1 MIMNMEKD
9 VKTNGLNKLLNPR
22 LLIVVCAVLLV
33 AVIALAVLLS
43 LNMKG
48 SGGADSDSVA
58 LVNGEPIG
66 RNELFDAMYAT
77 GGKEALEQLIA
88 KELIIQEADKNEL
101 TISEEELEEEIAGII
116 DESFGGS
123 YEDFLSALNLYGL
136 NEEDFREDARLNLL
150 VRKLAMAEIE
160 TTEEEARQFYE
171 ENQFLFAQPEEVE
184 VRHILVETMDAA
196 EEVLAQLSADG
207 DFGELAAEYSIDF
220 SNKDNEGYLG
230 FFSRGTMVPEFEEAA
245 FALEIGEISSPVET
259 DFGFHI
265 IEMLDRKE
273 EAEVVYDDVSA
284 EVMDALIENK
294 IPQIINSLVQSL
306 FEGAEIEY
314 LLD

>member
-1 MIMNMEKD
+1 MNMEKD
-9 VKTNGLNKLLNPR
+9 SKAEGLNKLLNPR
-22 LLIVVCAVLLV
+22 LLMIACAILLV
-33 AVIALAVLLS
+33 AVIALAVLLA
-43 LNMKG
+43 LNISS
-48 SGGADSDSVA
+48 SGGTNRDAVA
-58 LVNGEPIG
+58 LVNGEPVG
-66 RNELFDAMYAT
+66 REELFEAMYAT

-88 KELIIQEADKNEL
+88 KKLIVQEAIKNGLE
-101 TISEEELEEEIAGII
+101 ISEDELEEEIVGII

-123 YEDFLSALNLYGL
+123 YEDFLSVLNLYGL
-136 NEEDFREDARLNLL
+136 NEEAFREDARLNLL

-160 TTEEEARQFYE
+160 TTDEEARQFYE
-171 ENQFLFAQPEEVE
+171 ENRFLFEQPEEVE
-184 VRHILVETMDAA
+184 TRHILVETRATADQ
-196 EEVLAQLSADG
+196 VLAMLNEGG

-230 FFSRGTMVPEFEEAA
+230 FFSRGTMVPEFEEVA

-265 IEMLDRKE
+265 IELLDRKE
-273 EAEVVYDDVSA
+273 EVEVAYDDLNA

-294 IPQIINSLVQSL
+294 IPEVINNLVQSL
-306 FEGAEIEY
+306 FEEAEIEY